1 MLKYK
6 RRGVV
11 FARVA
16 AAKSFLQIAPSTRVA
31 RILPVH
37 FLYGSVNDVATK
49 KSASAVSRLEKRS
62 TDDSI

>member
-1 MLKYK
+1 LKDK
-6 RRGVV
+6 RHAVV

-16 AAKSFLQIAPSTRVA
+16 AAKSFLQIAPSTRPA

-37 FLYGSVNDVATK
+37 FLCGSVKDVVTK

-62 TDDSI
+62 TNKKN

>member
-6 RRGVV
+6 RHAVV

-16 AAKSFLQIAPSTRVA
+16 AEKSFLQIALSTRVA

-37 FLYGSVNDVATK
+37 SLCGSVKDVATK

-62 TDDSI
+62 TNE

>member
-6 RRGVV
+6 RHAVV

-16 AAKSFLQIAPSTRVA
+16 AAKSFLQTAPSIRLA
-31 RILPVH
+31 QILPVH
-37 FLYGSVNDVATK
+37 FLYGSVKDVATK

-62 TDDSI
+62 TNEQI

>member
-1 MLKYK
+1 LKDK
-6 RRGVV
+6 RHGVV

-37 FLYGSVNDVATK
+37 FLCGSVNDVVTK

-62 TDDSI
+62 TDE